1 MTEWQEFDHEDEV
14 LEGVRRAWPERDQA
28 VREAWYL
35 EQYPE
40 ADYRYHLWC
49 SAHGLD
55 PEATATMVAYE
66 EHYAEMIEALS

>member
-1 MTEWQEFDHEDEV
+1 MTEWHEYGHEDEV
-14 LEGVRRAWPERDQA
+14 LERNTAM
-28 VREAWYL
+28 REAWYL
-35 EQYPE
+35 EHYPE
-40 ADYRYHLWC
+40 ADYQYHLWC